1 MILSLLRNGFSIDVL
16 IGLCASAFV
25 VFCTMPIHEYA
36 HAFVATKLGDDTP
49 RLSGRLTLNPMA
61 HIDIMGAVM
70 ILLVGFGYAK
80 AVPVNPRNFKNPK
93 AGMALTAA
101 AGPASN
107 LIMSVIFILLS
118 NISFVIY
125 CKTNDSIVARVAL
138 LFFFYAAMINIS
150 LAVFNLIPIPPLD
163 GSRIVGLLIP
173 NKIYYQIMKYER
185 YIIIVVFVLLALGW
199 LSTPLSWLTDK
210 VLYGISWLVSKP
222 FGEYGDMFMQI
233 VLSAM

>member
-36 HAFVATKLGDDTP
+36 HALVATKLGDDTP

-61 HIDIMGAVM
+61 HIDILGAAM

-101 AGPASN
+101 AGPISN
-107 LIMSVIFILLS
+107 ILMSFIFILLS
-118 NISFVIY
+118 N
-125 CKTNDSIVARVAL
+125 
-138 LFFFYAAMINIS
+138 
-150 LAVFNLIPIPPLD
+150 
-163 GSRIVGLLIP
+163 VGL
-173 NKIYYQIMKYER
+173 
-185 YIIIVVFVLLALGW
+185 FV
-199 LSTPLSWLTDK
+199 
-210 VLYGISWLVSKP
+210 Y
-222 FGEYGDMFMQI
+222 
-233 VLSAM
+233 